1 MSERQYKCPYCDKR
15 YTRSALIGHIDNK
28 HEDEIPENFTATRVV
43 FNLVNK
49 KTTGHC
55 VVCGKETLWNEKV
68 GKYNRLCGDPKCT
81 KTLRDKAQKNHIRV
95 YGVST
100 LLNDPYHQ
108 EKMLEHRKIS
118 GKYKFADGGVHTYTG
133 NYEKKCLEFFDKVMG
148 ASSNDIISPGPVL
161 EYKYKG
167 QVKKYI
173 TDIYYVP
180 YNLIIECKDGGDN
193 PNKREMKEYREKQ
206 IAKETMVTNQGEYNY
221 LRLTNNNFEQLLE
234 ILAELKMNLID
245 GDKDKKVVKIYE
257 HFLNEDSKSDDDREF
272 KEWLRSMYIKESEW
286 KAKHRSIYINIWR
299 NMRNKCKG
307 LQKEYGPDTVI
318 LWEGDENNMIKHMD
332 AFRGGPNDR
341 RDGIMMKSLSICA
354 IVQKNIPVFKRKSVL
369 KNLEKDLNSCIP
381 KQYLFET
388 KEGKEKITFRI
399 MTRDIDGAK
408 YFYFIA
414 SSIILNESTPVYDG
428 DNNRNGVF
436 FYKFYPSYEIQTE
449 PKVGVTYY
457 PDADT
462 VLTIKD
468 GEFSMDSISS
478 NDKEHAA
485 LYKYNKNLELG
496 NLIINNRNK
505 NLSEFKNI
513 YELITGSEMLCEDQ
527 MDYDDRFTRVDF
539 SDFIPKTSIIESS
552 IIDTARTL
560 MNKNFEIP
568 VCDLKGIEYRD
579 EIKNKGLLS
588 EDCNLYSDLN
598 GYFIKNEVTG
608 NRSKS
613 YKSVD
618 QIPEQ
623 EIKLV
628 GKKDIFED
636 TVFNNDG
643 YTSIRDTIN
652 SDIPAMDMPFFTP
665 EELMNFGYYDGES
678 NCRYNVELD
687 LYGSDLS
694 CSDWFDSYNNLY
706 NGIYT
711 ENYSKLYQ
719 EWNELLTTLQCR
731 LESSIAMEDE
741 ESIEEIKEDM
751 ISLGWNPVM
760 EFNTENKIKA
770 SNRVRDIM
778 ESKLIEFDDIDRIS
792 IDESKEIEKHY
803 NPVYIC
809 LVGGKAIFS
818 EVIKAYSKSPF
829 SHAAIGFQS
838 NLKKLFS
845 FNANYQDQH
854 GFSEESIDGY
864 NKDSNIAVFVLF
876 VNDKVKHN
884 MEKVIK
890 DFKKNRDKA
899 KYSFAQVLAL
909 PFNKAL
915 STDYK
920 MICSQFVDHLLKS
933 VNIDFNKK
941 ASGVTTPADLY
952 KSFIFNNKV
961 FNVFEGKIKDYDPKR
976 VDKRV
981 KVMHKDIGLTVESS
995 IQEADFPIQFNKD
1008 GDLLIKHIKVMKP
1021 NDYETEFAR
1030 SHKILKA
1037 AEKSN
1042 NLESMKYELAKL
1054 WFLNLSI
1061 ENKLNSRVPK
1071 VKNREDYHKARSKIL
1086 NDYTKYL
1093 EYIQKKDKDF
1103 VFGDYYTNSEFN
1115 IYETKINKNTLNNG
1129 IGILKQIVK

>member
-28 HEDEIPENFTATRVV
+28 HEDEIPEGFTATRVV

-245 GDKDKKVVKIYE
+245 GDNKKIVKIY
-257 HFLNEDSKSDDDREF
+257 
-272 KEWLRSMYIKESEW
+272 
-286 KAKHRSIYINIWR
+286 
-299 NMRNKCKG
+299 
-307 LQKEYGPDTVI
+307 
-318 LWEGDENNMIKHMD
+318 
-332 AFRGGPNDR
+332 
-341 RDGIMMKSLSICA
+341 
-354 IVQKNIPVFKRKSVL
+354 
-369 KNLEKDLNSCIP
+369 
-381 KQYLFET
+381 
-388 KEGKEKITFRI
+388 
-399 MTRDIDGAK
+399 
-408 YFYFIA
+408 
-414 SSIILNESTPVYDG
+414 ESTPVYDG

-449 PKVGVTYY
+449 PKVGITYY

-552 IIDTARTL
+552 IVDTARTL
-560 MNKNFEIP
+560 MNKNFEVP
-568 VCDLKGIEYRD
+568 VCNLKGIEYRD

-598 GYFIKNEVTG
+598 GYFIKNEVSG

-623 EIKLV
+623 EIRLV

-884 MEKVIK
+884 MEKVVK

-961 FNVFEGKIKDYDPKR
+961 FNVFEGKIKDYDPKK

-981 KVMHKDIGLTVESS
+981 KVMHKDIGLAVEST

-1008 GDLLIKHIKVMKP
+1008 GDLLIKHVKVMKP

-1061 ENKLNSRVPK
+1061 ENKLNNRVPK

-1103 VFGDYYTNSEFN
+1103 VFGDYYSNSEFN
-1115 IYETKINKNTLNNG
+1115 IYETKINRNTLDNG

>member
-15 YTRSALIGHIDNK
+15 YTRSALIRHIDNK

-43 FNLVNK
+43 FNLVNN
-49 KTTGHC
+49 KTTGYC
-55 VVCGKETLWNEKV
+55 VVCGKESSWNEKT

-108 EKMLEHRKIS
+108 EKMLANRSIS
-118 GKYKFADGGVHTYTG
+118 GKYKFRDGGVHTYTG
-133 NYEKKCLEFFDKVMG
+133 NYEKKCLEFFDKVIG
-148 ASSNDIISPGPVL
+148 ASSNDIITPGPVL

-173 TDIYYVP
+173 TDIYYIP

-206 IAKETMVTNQGEYNY
+206 IAKETMVTNDGEYNY

-257 HFLNEDSKSDDDREF
+257 SAP
-272 KEWLRSMYIKESEW
+272 I
-286 KAKHRSIYINIWR
+286 
-299 NMRNKCKG
+299 
-307 LQKEYGPDTVI
+307 
-318 LWEGDENNMIKHMD
+318 
-332 AFRGGPNDR
+332 
-341 RDGIMMKSLSICA
+341 
-354 IVQKNIPVFKRKSVL
+354 
-369 KNLEKDLNSCIP
+369 
-381 KQYLFET
+381 
-388 KEGKEKITFRI
+388 
-399 MTRDIDGAK
+399 
-408 YFYFIA
+408 
-414 SSIILNESTPVYDG
+414 YDG
-428 DNNRNGVF
+428 DNNKNGVF
-436 FYKFYPSYEIQTE
+436 FYKFYPSYEVQTE

-478 NDKEHAA
+478 EDKDHAT
-485 LYKYNKNLELG
+485 LYKYNKDLKLG
-496 NLIINNRNK
+496 NLVINNRNK

-539 SDFIPKTSIIESS
+539 SEFIPKTSIISSS
-552 IIDTARTL
+552 IVDTARIL

-568 VCDLKGIEYRD
+568 VCDLEGIEYRD
-579 EIKNKGLLS
+579 DIKNNGLLS

-613 YKSVD
+613 YRSVD
-618 QIPEQ
+618 LIPEQ

-636 TVFNNDG
+636 TVFSDDG

-652 SDIPAMDMPFFTP
+652 PNIPAIDMPFFTP
-665 EELMNFGYYDGES
+665 EELIDFGYYDGEA
-678 NCRYNVELD
+678 NRRYNVEVD

-694 CSDWFDSYNNLY
+694 CDDWFSSYNNLY

-711 ENYSKLYQ
+711 ENYSDLYQ
-719 EWNELLTTLQCR
+719 EWNELLGIMQSR
-731 LESSIAMEDE
+731 LDTSIALNDE
-741 ESIEEIKEDM
+741 EAIEEIKEDM

-760 EFNTENKIKA
+760 EFNTENKMKA
-770 SNRVRDIM
+770 SNRVRKIM
-778 ESKLIEFDDIDRIS
+778 ESKLIEFDDIDHIS
-792 IDESKEIEKHY
+792 IDESKEIEKNY
-803 NPVYIC
+803 NPVYVC
-809 LVGGKAIFS
+809 LVGGKAVFS
-818 EVIKAYSKSPF
+818 EVIKAYSRSPF

-838 NLKKLFS
+838 NLKQLFS

-864 NKDSNIAVFVLF
+864 NKDSDIAVFVLF
-876 VNDKVKHN
+876 VDDRIKRG
-884 MEKVIK
+884 MEKVVN
-890 DFKKNRDKA
+890 DFKKNRSKA

-933 VNIDFNKK
+933 ANIDFNKK

-976 VDKRV
+976 IDKRV
-981 KVMHKDIGLTVESS
+981 KAVHKDIGFAVEST
-995 IQEADFPIQFNKD
+995 IQEADFPIQFNKE

-1021 NDYETEFAR
+1021 DDYETEFAR

-1042 NLESMKYELAKL
+1042 SLESMKYELAKL

-1093 EYIQKKDKDF
+1093 EYVQKKDKDF

-1115 IYETKINKNTLNNG
+1115 IYETKINRNTIDNG